1 MTIEVVKL
9 NLFIDRLI
17 QAIESK
23 NSRICVGLDPHLN
36 HLPDHLIE
44 QEKVGKAENRDDY
57 LQRMAQVI
65 VEFNKE
71 IINQVAPYTAVV
83 KPQMAFYEQLG
94 LPGLE
99 ALQATVTAAKEA
111 GLLVILDGK
120 RNDIGSSAAGY
131 QLAYLMKDYS
141 KSKEFQAGFFQV
153 DALTI
158 NPYLGWEGIK
168 PFLVNEESGVFALL
182 RTSNPGAAELQGVSL
197 ASGEKYYQFLG
208 EKLQEWGKDYLGNAG
223 YSNLGA
229 VVGATCPEELVQLRE
244 ALPRVFFL
252 IPGYGAQGGG
262 AVDVVGGFDGN
273 LRGGIVNSARSIIFA
288 YQQKNWRD
296 KYKPKDFALAAG
308 EAALQMRD
316 DINLALSASEGER

>member
-1 MTIEVVKL
+1 MMIEVVKL

-17 QAIESK
+17 QAIEAK

-36 HLPDHLIE
+36 HLPDYLID
-44 QEKVGKAENRDDY
+44 QEEVAKAETRDEF
-57 LQRMAQVI
+57 LQRMGQVI

-71 IINQVAPYTAVV
+71 IIDQVAPYTAVV

-94 LPGLE
+94 LPGLK
-99 ALQATVTAAKEA
+99 ALQATVTAAKKA

-131 QLAYLMKDYS
+131 HQAYLRKVYP
-141 KSKEFQAGFFQV
+141 KSREFKAGFFQV

-168 PFLVNEESGVFALL
+168 PFLADEKRGVFALL
-182 RTSNPGAAELQGVSL
+182 RTSNPGAEELQGVSL
-197 ASGEKYYQFLG
+197 SSGEKYYQFLG
-208 EKLQEWGKDYLGNAG
+208 SKLQEWGNDYQGDTG

-244 ALPRVFFL
+244 AVPRVFFL

-262 AVDVVGGFDGN
+262 AADVVGGFDAK

-288 YQQKNWRD
+288 YQQENYRE
-296 KYKPKDFALAAG
+296 KYKPKDFAPAAG
-308 EAALQMRD
+308 EAARKMRD
-316 DINLALSASEGER
+316 EINLALSASEGDR